1 MFAKDSYEAKY
12 QFLIIKRKSTGL
24 KHLNYYKPFIE
35 HLNDMDDI
43 RENIEEYN
51 QIKNRKILIIVDD
64 MIANMLRNKKLIPI
78 LTELSVRWR
87 KLNISLV
94 FITQSYFVVP
104 NSK

>member
-51 QIKNRKILIIVDD
+51 QIKNRKILIIAD
-64 MIANMLRNKKLIPI
+64 MLRNKKLIPI
-78 LTELSVRWR
+78 LTELSVR
-87 KLNISLV
+87 
-94 FITQSYFVVP
+94 
-104 NSK
+104 